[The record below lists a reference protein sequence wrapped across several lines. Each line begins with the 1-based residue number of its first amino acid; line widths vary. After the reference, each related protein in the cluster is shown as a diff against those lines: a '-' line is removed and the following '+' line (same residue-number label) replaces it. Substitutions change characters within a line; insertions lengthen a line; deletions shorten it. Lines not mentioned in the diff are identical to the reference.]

1 MFFLRIW
8 SKLKYILIILRIKM
22 IQTCGGGG
30 VPAGSVQT
38 LAEESVGKSRL
49 ALQMTPVFFS
59 PIQVERRKIENKN
72 FSTRSR
78 EVIAWK
84 NSLK

>member
-1 MFFLRIW
+1 M
-8 SKLKYILIILRIKM
+8 KYILIILRTKM
-22 IQTCGGGG
+22 IQICGG

-38 LAEESVGKSRL
+38 LAEELVGKSRL

-59 PIQVERRKIENKN
+59 PIQVERKKIENKN

-78 EVIAWK
+78 ELIA
-84 NSLK
+84 